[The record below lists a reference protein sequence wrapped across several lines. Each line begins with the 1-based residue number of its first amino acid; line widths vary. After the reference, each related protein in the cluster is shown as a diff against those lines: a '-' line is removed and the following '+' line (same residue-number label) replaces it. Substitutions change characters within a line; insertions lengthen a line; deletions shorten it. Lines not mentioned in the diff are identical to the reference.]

1 MIGKKKK
8 YIWKEIE
15 LQRPRE
21 PEVFA
26 KANISEEKTWI
37 YNLLSRPF
45 RLRPLCCTANLKSYE
60 FKTKRRRE
68 EVKIP
73 YFNFPWSKVASWGP
87 KSHSPYKKN
96 KNTNFVKYNRKGNNR
111 NSTIGLLGQSPCFGI
126 SFLFTKKKSWRCG
139 WDCVRLGV
147 LYGKSNFSI
156 IQDMTVSNF
165 CALPAASII
174 SVNNNLG

>member
-1 MIGKKKK
+1 M
-8 YIWKEIE
+8 
-15 LQRPRE
+15 
-21 PEVFA
+21 
-26 KANISEEKTWI
+26 SEEKTWI

-45 RLRPLCCTANLKSYE
+45 RLRPLCCTAKLKSYE

-96 KNTNFVKYNRKGNNR
+96 KNTNFVKYNRKGNNTIVNR

-126 SFLFTKKKSWRCG
+126 SFLFSKKKSWRCG
-139 WDCVRLGV
+139 WDCFPWKRDNTKNFFSWPVSEYKDFFRKRILGN
-147 LYGKSNFSI
+147 K
-156 IQDMTVSNF
+156 Q
-165 CALPAASII
+165 
-174 SVNNNLG
+174 